1 MNAKNLSNTNTKT
14 LTAEQTKIAKSA
26 KTILVTGFEPFGNQ
40 SLNPSMLLL
49 ERLPQLIGSTRIET
63 LLLPVTFEGAPIKL
77 LGKVNQLNPDAVI
90 CLGQAAGRKDITLEK
105 VAINYI
111 RATIPD
117 NDGRQPGGE
126 KGCAVVEGGA
136 DGLFSTLPLNELL
149 DALHEKELPASLS
162 LSAGSYV
169 CNTIMYT
176 ILNDSLARHG
186 RKAGFIH
193 VPLMDEQAVGE
204 CENMPSLSLETMEKA
219 LHVILETMSGILHN
233 DVKETSSA
241 SLSMGSEIA

>member
-1 MNAKNLSNTNTKT
+1 MNAQNLSNTKNQTQNADLNTK
-14 LTAEQTKIAKSA
+14 AESV

-40 SLNPSMLLL
+40 SINPSMLLL
-49 ERLPQLIGSTRIET
+49 ERLPKSIGITRIET
-63 LLLPVTFEGAPIKL
+63 LLLPVTFEGAPAKL
-77 LGKVNQLNPDAVI
+77 LEKTDELNPDAVI

-117 NDGRQPGGE
+117 NDGRQPGGS

-149 DALHEKELPASLS
+149 DALQEKELPASLS

-176 ILNDSLARHG
+176 ILHDGLAHPK

-193 VPLMDEQAVGE
+193 VPLMDEQATGE
-204 CENMPSLSLETMEKA
+204 CEKMPSLSLETMEKA
-219 LHVILETMSGILHN
+219 LHVILETMDRILQI
-233 DVKETSSA
+233 ETEKAGSA
-241 SLSMGSEIA
+241 SLSKGSETA